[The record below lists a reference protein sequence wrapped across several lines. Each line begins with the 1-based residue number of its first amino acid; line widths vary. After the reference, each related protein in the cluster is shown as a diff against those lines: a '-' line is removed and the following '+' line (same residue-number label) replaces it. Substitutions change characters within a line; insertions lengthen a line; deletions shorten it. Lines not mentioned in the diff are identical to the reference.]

1 LYTVRVHCVYT
12 VMCKHVVKPLLID
25 LAINKG
31 KVLLGV
37 ELPFPFDLPLV
48 SGNAP

>member
-1 LYTVRVHCVYT
+1 
-12 VMCKHVVKPLLID
+12 MCKHVVKPLLID